1 MTNFKCAVEYDGT
14 LFNGW
19 SKQPGQRTI
28 QEEIEKALNNILNSE
43 TNITCAG
50 RTDKGVHA
58 LGQVINF
65 ETEREISPEKLIVRL
80 NSLLPDDIAIKSSAK
95 TSESFSA
102 RKSAKYKTYI
112 YRIFNHPVRSPLY
125 RTRAWYISKPLN
137 MEKMKKAASFL
148 KGKRDFSV
156 FDSYNSVFDYKI
168 VDLKDVKVVKKDKF
182 IDMYITGDRFLYKM
196 IRKIAGEL
204 VRIGRGEQTFENFKD
219 SIINK
224 NKEQL
229 GKPAPSCGLYLA
241 KIIYK

>member
-1 MTNFKCAVEYDGT
+1 MTNFKCIVEYDGT

-19 SKQPGQRTI
+19 SKQPGQRTV
-28 QEEIEKALNNILNSE
+28 QEEIEKALNNILNSK

-58 LGQVINF
+58 SGQVINF
-65 ETEREISPEKLIVRL
+65 ETEHEISPEKLAVRL
-80 NSLLPDDIAIKSSAK
+80 NSLLPDDIAVKTAAK
-95 TSESFSA
+95 TSKSFSA

-112 YRIFNHPVRSPLY
+112 YRIYNHPVRSPLY
-125 RTRAWYISKPLN
+125 RTRAWHISKPLN
-137 MEKMKKAASFL
+137 MENMKKAASFL

-168 VDLKDVKVVKKDKF
+168 VDLKDVKAVKKDKF
-182 IDMYITGDRFLYKM
+182 IDIHITGDRFLYKM

-204 VRIGRGEQTFENFKD
+204 VRAGRGEQTFENFKN

-224 NKEQL
+224 NKNHI
-229 GKPAPSCGLYLA
+229 GKPAPAHGLFLVRITY
-241 KIIYK
+241 